1 MAAADRADGDRGRP
15 LEGMQERAPRPLDA
29 GKCREPS
36 RVLARHQERT
46 PRPLVSQNGEA
57 LSGTGAAS
65 KHITADGIEWENR
78 TLALAT
84 YWASSNKQRT
94 AGAWTQRLDPKAG
107 QCGMVHGMAT
117 RVQQLEDVVRRQTDA
132 LRLQVDKVASLENE
146 IAILKG
152 GLEAAGVDAMAFLR
166 SVYADPAA
174 PLNLKIQAAA
184 TVAKIQAGPKVVNQ
198 GFVLF
203 DYLEAKRL
211 ERIAQVKTIDAN
223 PNPPAA

>member
-1 MAAADRADGDRGRP
+1 
-15 LEGMQERAPRPLDA
+15 
-29 GKCREPS
+29 
-36 RVLARHQERT
+36 
-46 PRPLVSQNGEA
+46 
-57 LSGTGAAS
+57 
-65 KHITADGIEWENR
+65 
-78 TLALAT
+78 
-84 YWASSNKQRT
+84 
-94 AGAWTQRLDPKAG
+94 
-107 QCGMVHGMAT
+107 MVHGMAT

-184 TVAKIQAGPKVVNQ
+184 TVAKIQAAPKVVNQ

-203 DYLEAKRL
+203 DLHREHCRAHSL
-211 ERIAQVKTIDAN
+211 S
-223 PNPPAA
+223 